1 MRGGLML
8 RALIVDDEPRA
19 RSHLRD
25 LLGEIEGVELV
36 GEASTAAEA
45 EKLLL
50 AVEHDLVFL
59 DIRMPGMDGMSAAE
73 IFVSLPKSPF
83 VVFTTAYDEYA
94 ARAFEVG
101 AADYL
106 LKPISKSRLVQA
118 VNRARDLKA
127 GGEFVEASVE
137 APVTGRG
144 AGAASHAEAAGDGAV
159 DVAAVGTPAGAPVR
173 RMEYVTARKD
183 GRMVLVRIEEVAYLS
198 VDGETVHVATGE
210 ETLVALAPSMDQL
223 EQSLS
228 GSDFFRAHRSFLVNL
243 RKVAEVVP
251 LNNRTYEL
259 VMKDRRGSRVPVSRR
274 KAVEL
279 RDLLG
284 F

>member
-1 MRGGLML
+1 MIL

-25 LLGEIEGVELV
+25 LLGDVEDVELV
-36 GEASTAAEA
+36 GEASTASEA

-73 IFVSLPKSPF
+73 IFLSLPKKPF

-94 ARAFEVG
+94 ARAFELG

-106 LKPISKSRLVQA
+106 LKPVSKARLQKA
-118 VNRARDLKA
+118 VNRARELKA
-127 GGEFVEASVE
+127 GSEAVGVSGGEEGAVAS
-137 APVTGRG
+137 G
-144 AGAASHAEAAGDGAV
+144 AEAA
-159 DVAAVGTPAGAPVR
+159 AGIAPTAPGR
-173 RMEYVTARKD
+173 RVEYVTAKD
-183 GRMVLVRIEEVAYLS
+183 GERMILVRPDDVSFFS
-198 VDGETVHVATGE
+198 VEGEIIRVTTADQ
-210 ETLVALAPSMDQL
+210 TLVAIAPSMDQL
-223 EQSLS
+223 EQTLTDL
-228 GSDFFRAHRSFLVNL
+228 DFFRVHRGYLVNL
-243 RKVAEVVP
+243 RRVAEVVP

-259 VMKDRRGSRVPVSRR
+259 VMRDRRGSRVPVSRR

>member
-1 MRGGLML
+1 MML

-25 LLGEIEGVELV
+25 LLEEIEGVELV

-73 IFVSLPKSPF
+73 IFISLPKSPF

-94 ARAFEVG
+94 ARAFELG

-106 LKPISKSRLVQA
+106 LKPISRSRLVKA
-118 VNRARDLKA
+118 VNRARELKA
-127 GGEFVEASVE
+127 GGEVVGTWAEPAGEVGAE
-137 APVTGRG
+137 GGAAA
-144 AGAASHAEAAGDGAV
+144 AGA
-159 DVAAVGTPAGAPVR
+159 VGK

-183 GRMVLVRIEEVAYLS
+183 GRLVLVRIEEVAYLS
-198 VDGETVHVATGE
+198 VDGETVHVATGDE
-210 ETLVALAPSMDQL
+210 NLVAMAPSMDQL
-223 EQSLS
+223 EQSLC
-228 GSDFFRAHRSFLVNL
+228 GSDFFRAHRSYLVNL

-259 VMKDRRGSRVPVSRR
+259 VMNDRRGSRVPVSRR

>member
-1 MRGGLML
+1 ML
-8 RALIVDDEPRA
+8 RALVVDDEPRA

-25 LLGEIEGVELV
+25 LLEEIDGVELV

-73 IFVSLPKSPF
+73 IFVSLPKAPF

-94 ARAFEVG
+94 ARAFELG

-106 LKPISKSRLVQA
+106 LKPISRTRLLKA
-118 VNRARDLKA
+118 VIRARELKA
-127 GGEFVEASVE
+127 GGELVGTLAVRS
-137 APVTGRG
+137 
-144 AGAASHAEAAGDGAV
+144 AASDSEDGPE
-159 DVAAVGTPAGAPVR
+159 GEGATTK
-173 RMEYVTARKD
+173 RMEYVTARKE
-183 GRMVLVRIEEVAYLS
+183 GRMVLVRIEEIAYLS
-198 VDGETVHVATGE
+198 VDGETVHVATDD
-210 ETLVALAPSMDQL
+210 ETLVAIAPSMDQL
-223 EQSLS
+223 EESLT

-279 RDLLG
+279 RDMLG

>member
-1 MRGGLML
+1 ML
-8 RALIVDDEPRA
+8 RALVVDDEPRA

-73 IFVSLPKSPF
+73 IFVSLPTAPF

-94 ARAFEVG
+94 ARAFELG

-106 LKPISKSRLVQA
+106 LKPIS
-118 VNRARDLKA
+118 RARLLKAVIRARELKA
-127 GGEFVEASVE
+127 GGELVGGRAARS
-137 APVTGRG
+137 AATDTDTGFEDAG
-144 AGAASHAEAAGDGAV
+144 AGGSGK
-159 DVAAVGTPAGAPVR
+159 

-183 GRMVLVRIEEVAYLS
+183 GRMVLVRIEEIAYLS
-198 VDGETVHVATGE
+198 VDGETVHVATGD
-210 ETLVALAPSMDQL
+210 ETLVAIAPSMDQL
-223 EQSLS
+223 EQSLT

-279 RDLLG
+279 RDMLG

>member
-1 MRGGLML
+1 MRGEMIL
-8 RALIVDDEPRA
+8 RALVVDDEPRA

-73 IFVSLPKSPF
+73 IFVSLPKAPF

-94 ARAFEVG
+94 ARAFELG

-106 LKPISKSRLVQA
+106 LKPVSKARLLKA
-118 VNRARDLKA
+118 VIRARELKA
-127 GGEFVEASVE
+127 GGEL
-137 APVTGRG
+137 
-144 AGAASHAEAAGDGAV
+144 
-159 DVAAVGTPAGAPVR
+159 VGTPAVRSAAPDGEGGHDEGATTK

-183 GRMVLVRIEEVAYLS
+183 GRMVLVRIEEIAYLS
-198 VDGETVHVATGE
+198 VDGETVHVATGD
-210 ETLVALAPSMDQL
+210 ETLVAMAPSMDQL
-223 EQSLS
+223 EQSLA

-279 RDLLG
+279 RDMLG

>member
-1 MRGGLML
+1 MVV

-94 ARAFEVG
+94 ARAFELG

-106 LKPISKSRLVQA
+106 LKPVSKARLLRA
-118 VNRARDLKA
+118 VTRARELRA
-127 GGEFVEASVE
+127 GG
-137 APVTGRG
+137 
-144 AGAASHAEAAGDGAV
+144 AV
-159 DVAAVGTPAGAPVR
+159 VGTSAEYAAPTPGATGTGVTASSALPAGGTDEAGPAGR
-173 RMEYVTARKD
+173 SGRSMEYVTARKE
-183 GRMVLVRIEEVAYLS
+183 GRMVLVRIEEVVYLS
-198 VDGETVHVATGE
+198 VDGETVHVATGD
-210 ETLVALAPSMDQL
+210 ETLVAMAPSMDQL
-223 EQSLS
+223 EQSLAP
-228 GSDFFRAHRSFLVNL
+228 SDFFRTHRSYLVNL
-243 RKVAEVVP
+243 RMVAEVVP

-259 VMKDRRGSRVPVSRR
+259 VMKDRKGSRVPVSRR

>member
-1 MRGGLML
+1 MKL

-25 LLGEIEGVELV
+25 LLGDIRDVELV
-36 GEASTAAEA
+36 GEASTASEA

-50 AVEHDLVFL
+50 AVEHDLVFV

-73 IFVSLPKSPF
+73 IFLALPKRPF

-94 ARAFEVG
+94 ARAFELG

-106 LKPISKSRLVQA
+106 LKPVSKARLQKA
-118 VNRARDLKA
+118 VNRARELKA
-127 GGEFVEASVE
+127 GGELVGTAAVTVKGEEPSPD
-137 APVTGRG
+137 APGD
-144 AGAASHAEAAGDGAV
+144 AASRTAK
-159 DVAAVGTPAGAPVR
+159 R
-173 RMEYVTARKD
+173 LEYVTARD
-183 GRMVLVRIEEVAYLS
+183 GARMILVRVEDIVYLS
-198 VDGETVHVATGE
+198 VQGETVHVNTADE
-210 ETLVALAPSMDQL
+210 ELVAMAASMDQL
-223 EQSLS
+223 EQSLQDL
-228 GSDFFRAHRSFLVNL
+228 GFFRTHRGYLVNL

-259 VMKDRRGSRVPVSRR
+259 VVKDRKASKVPVSRR

-279 RDLLG
+279 REVLG

>member
-1 MRGGLML
+1 MTL

-25 LLGEIEGVELV
+25 LLGDIEDVELV
-36 GEASTAAEA
+36 GEASTATEA

-73 IFVSLPKSPF
+73 IFLSLPKKPF

-94 ARAFEVG
+94 ARAFELG

-106 LKPISKSRLVQA
+106 LKPVSKSRLRKA
-118 VNRARDLKA
+118 VNRARELKA
-127 GGEFVEASVE
+127 GSEAVGSPSSE
-137 APVTGRG
+137 ARTDPTSGVAMSPVSEG
-144 AGAASHAEAAGDGAV
+144 AG
-159 DVAAVGTPAGAPVR
+159 R
-173 RMEYVTARKD
+173 RLEYVTARD
-183 GRMVLVRIEEVAYLS
+183 GARMILVRPEDIVFFAVE
-198 VDGETVHVATGE
+198 GETIHVTTGDQ
-210 ETLVALAPSMDQL
+210 TLAVMAPSMDQL
-223 EQSLS
+223 ELSLA
-228 GSDFFRAHRSFLVNL
+228 GLDFFRAHRGYLVNL
-243 RKVAEVVP
+243 RRVAEVVP

-259 VMKDRRGSRVPVSRR
+259 VMRDRRASHVPVSRR

>member
-1 MRGGLML
+1 ML

-73 IFVSLPKSPF
+73 IFVSLPKKPF

-94 ARAFEVG
+94 ARAFELG

-106 LKPISKSRLVQA
+106 LKPVSKARLLKA
-118 VNRARDLKA
+118 VNRARELKA
-127 GGEFVEASVE
+127 GGEYVDMLE
-137 APVTGRG
+137 APAAVDPAAD
-144 AGAASHAEAAGDGAV
+144 AGAAFTTSDGF
-159 DVAAVGTPAGAPVR
+159 AGAPGK
-173 RMEYVTARKD
+173 RMEYVTARRD

-198 VDGETVHVATGE
+198 VDGETVHVTTAD

-223 EQSLS
+223 ELSLAA
-228 GSDFFRAHRSFLVNL
+228 SDFFRSHRSYLVNL

>member
-1 MRGGLML
+1 MKL

-25 LLGEIEGVELV
+25 LLGDIENVELV

-73 IFVSLPKSPF
+73 IFLALPKKPF

-94 ARAFEVG
+94 ARAFELG

-106 LKPISKSRLVQA
+106 LKPISRARLLKA
-118 VNRARDLKA
+118 VNRARELKA
-127 GGEFVEASVE
+127 GGEAVVIISE
-137 APVTGRG
+137 PV
-144 AGAASHAEAAGDGAV
+144 ADAASDGGRSGTTPSG
-159 DVAAVGTPAGAPVR
+159 VGKR
-173 RMEYVTARKD
+173 LEYVTARD
-183 GRMVLVRIEEVAYLS
+183 GARLILVRVEDIVFLS
-198 VDGETVHVATGE
+198 VADETVHVTTGADIM
-210 ETLVALAPSMDQL
+210 VALAPSMDEL
-223 EQSLS
+223 EQSLA
-228 GSDFFRAHRSFLVNL
+228 GLDFFRVHRGYLVNL
-243 RKVAEVVP
+243 RKVSEVVP

-259 VMKDRRGSRVPVSRR
+259 VMKDRKASRVPVSRR

-279 RDLLG
+279 RAILG

>member
-1 MRGGLML
+1 ML

-25 LLGEIEGVELV
+25 LLEEIEGVELV

-73 IFVSLPKSPF
+73 IFISLPKSPF

-94 ARAFEVG
+94 ARAFELG

-106 LKPISKSRLVQA
+106 LKPISKSRLVKA
-118 VNRARDLKA
+118 VNRAQELKA
-127 GGEFVEASVE
+127 GGEFMGTLTEPAAEVGAEVGGA
-137 APVTGRG
+137 T
-144 AGAASHAEAAGDGAV
+144 AGAAAGK
-159 DVAAVGTPAGAPVR
+159 

-183 GRMVLVRIEEVAYLS
+183 GRLVLVRIEEVAYLS
-198 VDGETVHVATGE
+198 VDGETVHVATGDDN
-210 ETLVALAPSMDQL
+210 LVAVAPSMDQL
-223 EQSLS
+223 EQSLC
-228 GSDFFRAHRSFLVNL
+228 GSDFFRAHRSYLVNL